1 MAKTWDLGQ
10 FVNVPMAFLLF
21 FCENWYMVYQ
31 IGFFKSNT
39 KCLEQI
45 DFAAPVF
52 IMQEEFSLIR

>member
-1 MAKTWDLGQ
+1 
-10 FVNVPMAFLLF
+10 
-21 FCENWYMVYQ
+21 MVYQ

>member
-1 MAKTWDLGQ
+1 
-10 FVNVPMAFLLF
+10 
-21 FCENWYMVYQ
+21 MVYQ

-45 DFAAPVF
+45 DFAASVF